1 MAEFV
6 DYIGMN
12 LNDPNI
18 TAHDGRSQRVDPGT
32 YDFEVDKAVFDQS
45 RKGNRTLRVT
55 ARVIAVH
62 DPAQEAMKGRSMV
75 CSYVISDEEFA
86 RRRMKAIIEA
96 TGAQL
101 DQQGGF
107 SRESLIG
114 LRFTGD
120 VVIDTF
126 DDIDAKT
133 GQPVTRDV
141 TKWNGERPCGGEA
154 PAAQA
159 PRAAAPA
166 PAPAQAGGAPRRPAA
181 PQNGRPTAPR

>member
-6 DYIGMN
+6 DYISMN
-12 LNDPNI
+12 LSDPSV
-18 TAHDGRSQRVDPGT
+18 TAHDGRSQRIDPGT
-32 YDFEVDKAVFDQS
+32 YDFEVTKAVFDQS

-55 ARVIAVH
+55 AIVVSE
-62 DPAQEAMKGRSMV
+62 DAMKGRSMV
-75 CSYVISDEEFA
+75 CSYVISDDEFA
-86 RRRMKAIIEA
+86 RRRMKAIVEA

-101 DQQGGF
+101 DAQGGF

-133 GQPVTRDV
+133 GLPVSRDV
-141 TKWNGERPCGGEA
+141 TKWIGERAYEGAA
-154 PAAQA
+154 PVAAA
-159 PRAAAPA
+159 KPAAAPA
-166 PAPAQAGGAPRRPAA
+166 AAGGAPRRPAA
-181 PQNGRPTAPR
+181 PAAPTGNGRPTAPR